1 MDEPIDVL
9 LVDLPASYAGPV
21 LDGLARR
28 GFDARSTL
36 VGVGEA
42 AVRLQQSDG
51 RAVIVEPV
59 PSAPQAAPLF
69 PIRLW
74 CRLEAPPA
82 GVTFLDAASPAEP
95 LAFDTLVARVADRL
109 RLLEA
114 DRELSRLRMEVA
126 VRARQQEVLSEFGV
140 TALSAV
146 DITDLLEH
154 GLDLLRRS
162 FEVPLAAVFEAEPG
176 SQGLVL
182 RAGQGWKPGV
192 VGRRVPA
199 GYDELAGRALDGT
212 ASMPAR
218 LPGGTVPLAPLLRD
232 HGVRSGLAVL
242 LPGPHGPRGV
252 LGVYTGTARRF
263 DRGDVL
269 FVQGVANILAAAISR
284 RASEEHLLQSQARL
298 QGVQKMEAI
307 GRLAGG
313 IAHDFNNLVQA
324 IGGYTDL
331 MLKRLPSHD
340 PLQHH
345 AVEIKRAGD
354 RAAALTR
361 QLLAFA
367 RQQVL
372 QPRLLDLNDSVCRVE
387 QLLRRLIGEDI
398 LLETELD
405 ERLGTV
411 KADATQVEQVLMNLA
426 VNARDAMP
434 DGGTLTIET
443 RNVELSAQDQRDVF
457 AIVPGPYALLA
468 VTDTGCGMSAETRA
482 RAFDPFFTTKPPGQ
496 GTGLGLSTVYGIVKQ
511 SGGYIWVDSEPGQGT
526 RVRIYL
532 PRLATPAEAGRAV
545 AGSAPAPAAT
555 RRGYET
561 LLLVEDEEGVRDLV
575 AEWLVEHG
583 YSVLAAANGA
593 DALALAAA
601 HPGAI
606 HLMIA
611 DVVMPQMGGPALAS
625 RLLPLRPGM
634 KVIFVSGHAEEAIGD
649 PHLLAAGTAFLQKPF
664 SLEAL
669 LRQVRATLDAGH
681 AQRDERARAPEVP
694 HG

>member
-1 MDEPIDVL
+1 MDEPIDVF
-9 LVDLPASYAGPV
+9 LVDLPPASAGPI
-21 LDGLARR
+21 LEGLARR
-28 GFDARSTL
+28 GFDTRSTP
-36 VGVGEA
+36 VGVAEA
-42 AVRLQQSDG
+42 ATRLQRADG
-51 RAVIVEPV
+51 RAVIVEPA
-59 PSAPQAAPLF
+59 PSELAPAPLF

-74 CRLEAPPA
+74 YQAGGPA
-82 GVTFLDAASPAEP
+82 GAPALLDAASPREA

-114 DRELSRLRMEVA
+114 DRELTRLRMEVA

-154 GLDLLRRS
+154 GLDLLRRT
-162 FEVPLAAVFEAEPG
+162 FEVPLAALFEAEPG
-176 SQGLVL
+176 SKGLVL

-192 VGRRVPA
+192 IGQRVPA
-199 GYDELAGRALDGT
+199 GYDELAGRRLT
-212 ASMPAR
+212 APTPHAGS
-218 LPGGTVPLAPLLRD
+218 VPLSPLLRD
-232 HGVRSGLAVL
+232 HGVHSGLAVL

-252 LGVYTGTARRF
+252 LGVYTGAVRRF

-284 RASEEHLLQSQARL
+284 RASEEHLLESQARL

-331 MLKRLPSHD
+331 LLQRLPGGD

-345 AVEIKRAGD
+345 VLEIKRAGD

-405 ERLGTV
+405 ARLGTV
-411 KADATQVEQVLMNLA
+411 RADATQIEQVLMNLA

-443 RNVELSAQDQRDVF
+443 RNVELSAQDQREVF
-457 AIVPGPYALLA
+457 AIVPGPYVLLA

-511 SGGYIWVDSEPGQGT
+511 SGGYIWVDSEPGHGA
-526 RVRIYL
+526 RIRIYL
-532 PRLATPAEAGRAV
+532 PRLTTPSEARA
-545 AGSAPAPAAT
+545 ALAAPGAPPAVT

-583 YSVLAAANGA
+583 YSVLVAANGA

-606 HLMIA
+606 HLLVA
-611 DVVMPQMGGPALAS
+611 DVVMPQMGGPALAA
-625 RLLPLRPGM
+625 RLLTLRPGM

-649 PHLLAAGTAFLQKPF
+649 PELLAAGTAFLQKPF

-669 LRQVRATLDAGH
+669 LRQVRATLDAAH
-681 AQRDERARAPEVP
+681 AQREVRGSPPEVP